1 MCARVFCK
9 YLTAPL
15 VQEDRAWDII
25 EQLERFKTLFGI
37 LALEKLFLEVDLLHV
52 NKVKDDNLCKNVLD
66 RRSRDEDDVEIAEQ
80 RRIDQG
86 QV

>member
-15 VQEDRAWDII
+15 VQEDRPWDII